1 MFKMHKTAEMKE
13 MLDYTPKSTQICI
26 NLENLNIR
34 HTLSVT
40 VPLRDKG
47 FEIQT
52 PGRSAQSKHKSE

>member
-1 MFKMHKTAEMKE
+1 MYKTAEMKE
-13 MLDYTPKSTQICI
+13 MLDYTSKSTQISI

-47 FEIQT
+47 FEIQIL
-52 PGRSAQSKHKSE
+52 GRSAPSKHKSE

>member
-1 MFKMHKTAEMKE
+1 MFKKTAEMKE
-13 MLDYTPKSTQICI
+13 MLDYTSKSTQICI

-47 FEIQT
+47 F
-52 PGRSAQSKHKSE
+52 